1 MTRKEVEKI
10 SSGEGRSAKATVL
23 VVSCDDYEDM
33 LEPFAKAWQHYWP
46 DCPFE
51 VVMVT
56 ETRPETTPSV
66 FGRAVRTRAGTSW
79 SERVL
84 AALATIDT
92 PYVLLLCN
100 DYFLSGKIDTQR
112 VLRRVRQ
119 AEKYGAANVRLH
131 EIPQAQKPFVTDAGE
146 DALKEYVKRTP
157 YCIAAYPGI
166 WDRAFLKALVEKTR
180 SAWDFERR
188 GSFLVSDEEG
198 PILTVPGCEFPFL
211 DGVHKGAWEP
221 SAVELFGRIGVSVD
235 FERRGFVAASTRV
248 REWVRAQALRF
259 LPRGL
264 LIRIRN
270 MVQGDRT

>member
-1 MTRKEVEKI
+1 MDADERKM
-10 SSGEGRSAKATVL
+10 TVL

-33 LEPFAKAWQHYWP
+33 LEPFAKAWQCYWA

-51 VVMVT
+51 VVVVT
-56 ETRPETTPSV
+56 ETRPATMPSV
-66 FGRAVRTRAGTSW
+66 FARAVRTRAGTSW
-79 SERVL
+79 SERVR

-100 DYFLSGKIDTQR
+100 DYFLSGKIDTPR

-119 AEKYGAANVRLH
+119 AEKYKAVNVRLY
-131 EIPQAQKPFVTDAGE
+131 EIPRAQKPFATEGAE

-166 WDRAFLKALVEKTR
+166 WDRAFLMSMAGKTR
-180 SAWDFERR
+180 TAWDFERR
-188 GSFLVSDEEG
+188 GSFLVSDEQG
-198 PILTVPGCEFPFL
+198 PILTVPGSEFPFL
-211 DGVHKGAWEP
+211 DGAHKGAWEP
-221 SAVELFGRIGVSVD
+221 AAVELFRRIGVSVD
-235 FERRGFVAASTRV
+235 FERRGFVAASTRA
-248 REWVRAQALRF
+248 RERIRAWVLRF

-270 MVQGDRT
+270 IIQRG